1 MQTGRAV
8 IETRHLTK
16 AFPGVVAV
24 DDLDLTI
31 RAGEIFGFLGPNGAG
46 KSTTIRMLLDLAR
59 PTSGRVE
66 VFGLDPRVAAAAILR
81 RVGYVPSE
89 PAFSDQL
96 TGRRFLR
103 EADALRG
110 LDSSATREVM
120 AERLDAELDRRI
132 RELST
137 GNRQKIALLHALAHE
152 PELIVLDEP
161 TRGLDP
167 LVQHTF
173 HEMLREAARH
183 GATVFLSSHSLAEV
197 DRVADRVGV
206 IREGR
211 LVAVDTLAGLKE
223 RATTTIDLE
232 LASAPDVDRFRR
244 LDGVRGAEADGTHLR
259 VVVQGSVDALL
270 RAALDDTEIHAVRSA
285 AADLEDVFLDFYR
298 AEDVEVEP

>member
-1 MQTGRAV
+1 MQTGPAV
-8 IETRHLTK
+8 VETRHLTK

-24 DDLDLTI
+24 DELDLTI
-31 RAGEIFGFLGPNGAG
+31 WPGEIFGFLGPNGAG

-59 PTSGRVE
+59 PTSGAVE
-66 VFGLDPRVAAAAILR
+66 VFGLDPRAHAAAILR
-81 RVGYVPSE
+81 RTGYVPSE

-110 LDSSATREVM
+110 VDASAVREEM
-120 AERLDAELDRRI
+120 ATRLDAELDRRI
-132 RELST
+132 RDLST

-152 PELIVLDEP
+152 PDLIVLDEP

-167 LVQHTF
+167 LVQHTL
-173 HEMLREAARH
+173 HEMLRQAADR

-223 RATTTIDLE
+223 RATTTLELE
-232 LASAPDVDRFRR
+232 LAEPPDIGRIRAV
-244 LDGVRGAEADGTHLR
+244 DGVRSAEANGARLR
-259 VVVQGSVDALL
+259 VVVQGSVDAVL
-270 RAALDDTEIHAVRSA
+270 RAALVDSEVRSVRSA

-298 AEDVEVEP
+298 ADDGAVAP